1 MQKFLKK
8 LSFIICLS
16 IIAIFLTG
24 VTIHIVNPTYYT
36 QVSTFKDPKTGFTYF
51 YIEYE
56 FGPFEKTIL
65 LEKISPY
72 TDVSL
77 DNYYYSPNRK
87 KVAFEAITLDSKRSY
102 VGVQEIKVLDL
113 LTLKRKTII
122 SSVRWSN
129 FYWKDDKTISF
140 FVPDGNYVGYYK
152 DVNIGLPGLLVFN
165 DKIWN
170 GEDVG
175 GWTKVSPA
183 EMETI
188 QNRLAKIN
196 KDY

>member
-1 MQKFLKK
+1 MQKFFKK
-8 LSFIICLS
+8 SGFIICLAV
-16 IIAIFLTG
+16 IAVFLTAII
-24 VTIHIVNPTYYT
+24 IHIADPTYYT
-36 QVSTFKDPKTGFTYF
+36 QVSTFRDPQTGYSYF

-77 DNYYYSPNRK
+77 DNYYYSPNRRR
-87 KVAFEAITLDSKRSY
+87 VAFETIVSDSKRSQ

-113 LTLKRKTII
+113 LTLRRKTVI

-129 FYWKDDKTISF
+129 FYWKDDSMIRF
-140 FVPDGNYVGYYK
+140 FVSDGNYAGYYK
-152 DVNIGLPGLLVFN
+152 DVSIGLSDPLVFD
-165 DKIWN
+165 DKIWD
-170 GEDVG
+170 GEDMS
-175 GWTKVSPA
+175 GWTKVSST
-183 EMETI
+183 EMEIT
-188 QNRLAKIN
+188 QNFLAKIN